1 MIDEFKDTS
10 HYESSRKKLKQVEK
24 LINLPLVSA
33 VIFLFIFIGGVRG
46 GRRHRFNLHHT
57 QLFSTEQTVI
67 LFLVTCLFIVL
78 ALFISMQFKPFPIIS
93 EIYLIVVVFAYD
105 SALSRLLCLVEMVIV
120 GIAFYAMLEYK
131 KLSELEGFPSFI
143 TINTKVEFDN
153 STTARALANCATR
166 SKLKT
171 VAYVKDE
178 NNNSKQKRVEYES
191 EFTNTE
197 FNDALNDYN
206 SESSYNYQHN
216 ELINLGNEVLDTE
229 NKTLE
234 HMEVFSKPADHIF
247 SEEVRAK
254 AKIKREAREKE
265 LKAQWEMEAAQKIEQ
280 ADISDINKLKQAN
293 IYTGDI
299 EFWDK
304 FDENK

>member
-1 MIDEFKDTS
+1 
-10 HYESSRKKLKQVEK
+10 
-24 LINLPLVSA
+24 
-33 VIFLFIFIGGVRG
+33 
-46 GRRHRFNLHHT
+46 
-57 QLFSTEQTVI
+57 
-67 LFLVTCLFIVL
+67 
-78 ALFISMQFKPFPIIS
+78 MQFKPIPIIS
-93 EIYLIVVVFAYD
+93 EIYLIVVIFAYD
-105 SALSRLLCLVEMVIV
+105 SALSRLLCFAEMVIV
-120 GIAFYAMLEYK
+120 GIAFYAMLEFK
-131 KLSELEGFPSFI
+131 KLSKLEGFPSFI

-191 EFTNTE
+191 KFTNTE
-197 FNDALNDYN
+197 FNDALNDY
-206 SESSYNYQHN
+206 ESSYNYQHN
-216 ELINLGNEVLDTE
+216 KLIDLGNEVLDTQ
-229 NKTLE
+229 NKTIE